1 MMTSKMKCRLVDNP
15 YVDKNFQIEFES
27 INEIEDLKNSL
38 QSMLKYFTMCK
49 EDGEEIPPLIYKIS
63 DKQLTSKKK
72 K

>member
-1 MMTSKMKCRLVDNP
+1 MMTLQMKCRLVDNP

-38 QSMLKYFTMCK
+38 QSMLKYFTLCK
-49 EDGEEIPPLIYKIS
+49 ADGEEIPPLIYKIS

>member
-1 MMTSKMKCRLVDNP
+1 MTSKMKCRLVDNP

-27 INEIEDLKNSL
+27 ISEIEDLKNSL

-63 DKQLTSKKK
+63 DKLITSKKK

>member
-1 MMTSKMKCRLVDNP
+1 MKCRLVENP

-27 INEIEDLKNSL
+27 INEIEELRNSL
-38 QSMLKYFTMCK
+38 NSMLKYFTLCK

-63 DKQLTSKKK
+63 DKQLPTSKKK

>member
-1 MMTSKMKCRLVDNP
+1 MKCRLVENP

-27 INEIEDLKNSL
+27 INEIEELRNSL
-38 QSMLKYFTMCK
+38 NSMLKYFILCK

-63 DKQLTSKKK
+63 DKQLPTSKKK

>member
-1 MMTSKMKCRLVDNP
+1 MKCRLVDNP

-63 DKQLTSKKK
+63 DKQLPTSKKK

>member
-1 MMTSKMKCRLVDNP
+1 MKCRLVDNP

-27 INEIEDLKNSL
+27 ISEIEDLKNSL

-63 DKQLTSKKK
+63 DKLITSKKK

>member
-1 MMTSKMKCRLVDNP
+1 MKCRLVDNP